1 MAAWQRRVRLVVA
14 AIGIASV
21 GVVVSQYRGRPDQQP
36 PADVPRLD
44 PKAIM
49 ETGPGQVLR
58 TNLEFEHGKISF
70 QRSRRYDDNTTRLSD
85 VNIVTTRNE
94 RTFTITA
101 PEAETGQNE
110 AEVKLEG
117 GVRVEVSDG
126 MTMTMERATWNRTEG
141 IVRTPGRIE
150 FSRGRMKGTATGVA
164 YNEPADILT
173 LMEKVSVTMAPDRNG
188 DALRIN
194 AKSAEFNRPEKVIRF
209 NGAMNAR
216 RQYETMDADAGV
228 AYLTDDEQT
237 LKRLE
242 LRGNSRIGGSRS
254 GQGAMRALR
263 GTDIDLDYA
272 EGGQTIRR
280 AALRGN
286 AMIQVAAGAAAANG
300 EAAGRRGAP
309 GRGLKVVD
317 REIVAT
323 ALDVGLAPDG
333 STPTGIVA
341 RENVRLTVPSDGQE
355 PTRIITAR
363 AMDAMGDDARGLT
376 SARFAGGVKFEER
389 GSDLSRDASSNTLDV
404 TLAPGLSSI
413 EDAQFAGG
421 VRFVEKDLTATA
433 AQARYVLDK
442 DSLHLSGSEPAARM
456 PNIHDDRIAVDAPT
470 IDVVLNGPQIRAGET
485 GQVGR
490 VGQVG
495 KGPIVKSVLSAP
507 PKQKTA
513 DRKTETKIPSMLK
526 EDQPVNINSR
536 SLSYDGTAS
545 RAVFEGEVFLF
556 QKETS
561 IRAGNITIDD
571 KTGDLTAAGGV
582 TTNVVFVREDKDKK
596 KTREKSAGSARE
608 FRYEEAQRKATY
620 TSKASLNGFGGDLS
634 SETIELYLKPSGDEV
649 ERVIG
654 RSTVKF
660 VTGKREVTGSL
671 LEYFAADERYEVTG
685 KPMVVTDPCGK
696 TIGLKMIY
704 LKSTDTTTIEGG
716 PGGRMAYQGT
726 REKCD

>member
-21 GVVVSQYRGRPDQQP
+21 GVVVWQFKGRPDQQP
-36 PADVPRLD
+36 ATAVPRLD

-49 ETGPGQVLR
+49 QTGPGQVSR
-58 TNLEFEHGKISF
+58 TNLALEHGTISF
-70 QRSRRYDDNTTRLSD
+70 ESSRRYTDNSTRLSG
-85 VNIVTTRNE
+85 VTIVTTRNE

-101 PEAETGQNE
+101 PDAEMGQNE

-126 MTMTMERATWNRTEG
+126 MTITMPDATYNRTEG
-141 IVRTPGRIE
+141 TVHAPGVIG

-216 RQYETMDADAGV
+216 RQYETMEADNGV

-272 EGGQTIRR
+272 EGGQAIKR

-286 AMIQVAAGAAAANG
+286 AMVQVSGEAAAANG
-300 EAAGRRGAP
+300 AAAGRRGVPAKA
-309 GRGLKVVD
+309 LKVVD
-317 REIVAT
+317 REIIAND
-323 ALDVGLAPDG
+323 LDVGLAPDG

-355 PTRIITAR
+355 PTRIITDR
-363 AMDAMGDDARGLT
+363 AMDAVGDDARGLT

-413 EDAQFAGG
+413 EDAQFVGG

-456 PNIHDDRIAVDAPT
+456 PSIRDDRIAVDAPA
-470 IDVVLNGPQIRAGET
+470 IDVVLNGPQIRAGDV
-485 GQVGR
+485 GQ

-495 KGPIVKSVLSAP
+495 KQGPIVKSVLSAP
-507 PKQKTA
+507 PKQESA
-513 DRKTETKIPSMLK
+513 DRKTDPKVPSMLK

-545 RAVFEGEVFLF
+545 RAVFDGEVFLF

-561 IRAGNITIDD
+561 IRAANITIDD
-571 KTGDLTAAGGV
+571 RTGDLTAIGGV

-596 KTREKSAGSARE
+596 KTREKSAGAARE

-620 TSKASLNGFGGDLS
+620 TGKASLNGFGGDLS
-634 SETIELYLKPSGDEV
+634 AESIELYLDRSGDEV

-654 RSTVKF
+654 RNTVKF
-660 VTGKREVTGSL
+660 VMGKRDFTGSFF
-671 LEYFAADERYEVTG
+671 EYLAADERYELTG
-685 KPMVVTDPCGK
+685 KPMVATDSCGNK
-696 TIGLKMIY
+696 TNGLKLTY
-704 LKSTDTTTIEGG
+704 LRATDTTTIEGG
-716 PGGRMAYQGT
+716 PMRVSSQGT
-726 REKCD
+726 KEKCD